1 MPDCHLA
8 DPMDKPLYFRGN
20 FETHGAQREA
30 FYDKL
35 KSDGG
40 FPILPLGPHHPYAGG
55 FMSNSDDPKTE
66 SQAKI
71 IPLRPSSKTKLD
83 TNTVKLLKIA
93 DEIDHVILRHVEAG
107 DVDLKELAG
116 LLSHRLGALVKHLE
130 NKEALVDVCVDVF
143 KKQAAVDE

>member
-1 MPDCHLA
+1 LSHPKAVKQPCL
-8 DPMDKPLYFRGN
+8 
-20 FETHGAQREA
+20 GALGGVRRACSQYKWFVTASAKDLQVRESTA
-30 FYDKL
+30 
-35 KSDGG
+35 
-40 FPILPLGPHHPYAGG
+40 
-55 FMSNSDDPKTE
+55 DPKTD

-130 NKEALVDVCVDVF
+130 NKEALVDVCVDVL